1 MTKAKHTPGPWM
13 LTEGNRFDKEMVIT
27 TQYRLDASIGC
38 ICEMDVYFT
47 GLIGIEQEA
56 NARLIAA
63 APELL
68 EALQNMMAIVDDA
81 PKGVASYYANGE
93 DAPWSDFDREITA
106 ARAAIAKATGS
117 AA

>member
-1 MTKAKHTPGPWM
+1 MSNKHTPGPWHADGLEIWATKAVRFN
-13 LTEGNRFDKEMVIT
+13 LTTVGTPMIAAVWAHADMEGGSPAN
-27 TQYRLDASIGC
+27 
-38 ICEMDVYFT
+38 
-47 GLIGIEQEA
+47 A

-68 EALQNMMAIVDDA
+68 GALQNMMDIVDDA

-106 ARAAIAKATGS
+106 ARAAIAKATGG

>member
-1 MTKAKHTPGPWM
+1 MTQAQHTPGPWM
-13 LTEGNRFDKEMVIT
+13 LTEGDRFDKEMVIT
-27 TQYRLDASIGC
+27 TQHRLDESIGC

-47 GLIGIEQEA
+47 GQIGIEQEA

-68 EALQNMMAIVDDA
+68 EALQNMLGLTEASDYMAL
-81 PKGVASYYANGE
+81 S
-93 DAPWSDFDREITA
+93 EIEQQ
-106 ARAAIAKATGS
+106 ARAAIVKATGG

>member
-68 EALQNMMAIVDDA
+68 EALQNML
-81 PKGVASYYANGE
+81 GLTEASDYMGA
-93 DAPWSDFDREITA
+93 REIEQQ
-106 ARAAIAKATGS
+106 ARAAIAKATGGS
-117 AA
+117 T